1 MIKLSAAIA
10 QIGITQKELA
20 ERFGVTQQTV
30 SNWVNGVSEPSAAQL
45 QELSRLSGIDAMD
58 ILCTKTSK

>member
-1 MIKLSAAIA
+1 MIKLSAVIA

-20 ERFGVTQQTV
+20 ERFEVSQQTV
-30 SNWVNGVSEPSAAQL
+30 SNWVNGVSEPSASQL

-58 ILCTKTSK
+58 ILCTRTSK

>member
-1 MIKLSAAIA
+1 MIKLSAVIA

-30 SNWVNGVSEPSAAQL
+30 SNWANGVSEPSASQL

>member
-1 MIKLSAAIA
+1 MIKLRAVIA

-30 SNWVNGVSEPSAAQL
+30 SNWVNGVSEPSASQL

-58 ILCTKTSK
+58 ILCAKTQI

>member
-30 SNWVNGVSEPSAAQL
+30 SNWVNGVSEPSASQL

-58 ILCTKTSK
+58 ILCTRTSK

>member
-1 MIKLSAAIA
+1 MIKLSAVIA

-30 SNWVNGVSEPSAAQL
+30 SNWVNGVSEPRASQL

-58 ILCTKTSK
+58 ILCAKTQI

>member
-1 MIKLSAAIA
+1 MIKLSAVIA

-20 ERFGVTQQTV
+20 ERFEVSQQTV
-30 SNWVNGVSEPSAAQL
+30 SNWVNGVSEPSASQL

-58 ILCTKTSK
+58 ILCTKASK

>member
-1 MIKLSAAIA
+1 MLKLSAVIA

-30 SNWVNGVSEPSAAQL
+30 SNWVNGVSEPSASQL

-58 ILCTKTSK
+58 ILCTRTSK

>member
-1 MIKLSAAIA
+1 MIKLRAAIA

-30 SNWVNGVSEPSAAQL
+30 SNWVNGVSEPSASQL

-58 ILCTKTSK
+58 ILCAKTQI

>member
-1 MIKLSAAIA
+1 MLKLSAVIA

-20 ERFGVTQQTV
+20 KHFGVTPQTI
-30 SNWVNGVSEPSAAQL
+30 SNWVNGVSEPSGPQL

-58 ILCTKTSK
+58 ILCTRTSK

>member
-1 MIKLSAAIA
+1 MIKLSAVIA

-20 ERFGVTQQTV
+20 KRFGVTPQTI
-30 SNWVNGVSEPSAAQL
+30 SNWVNGVSEPSGSQL

-58 ILCTKTSK
+58 ILCAKTQI

>member
-1 MIKLSAAIA
+1 MIKLSAVIA

-20 ERFGVTQQTV
+20 KQFGVTPQTI
-30 SNWVNGVSEPSAAQL
+30 SNWVNGVSEPSGSQL

-58 ILCTKTSK
+58 ILCAKTQI